1 MDPKALRAELAR
13 YFRETPVGLVCAYL
27 FGSYARAEPRRDSDI
42 DVAVLFPPESH
53 GTTVRRRTLEG
64 PLTAVRGDL
73 ERLLRRS
80 VDVVDMRDAPVDLIH
95 RILRDGHLLEERD
108 SRERIRFEVDKR
120 NEYFDLLPH
129 LERYRRGRAA

>member
-1 MDPKALRAELAR
+1 MDPKALRAELTR
-13 YFRETPVGLVCAYL
+13 YFRETPAGLVCAYL
-27 FGSYARAEPRRDSDI
+27 FGSYARGEPRGDSDI
-42 DVAVLFPPESH
+42 DVAVLFPPD
-53 GTTVRRRTLEG
+53 GTTVARRRTLQG

-80 VDVVDMRDAPVDLIH
+80 VDVVDMRDVPVDLVH
-95 RILRDGHLLEERD
+95 RILRDGQLLEERD
-108 SRERIRFEVDKR
+108 SGERIRFEVDKR